1 MVIIFLYFALFLM
14 VHFLAKRFDNTE
26 TARRFEIVCCFL
38 LLFIFF
44 GFRDITVLND
54 SPHYY
59 RFYYHRAQSLSY
71 LNDSIFTFRL
81 LDQFEYGFQVLVHFL
96 IKYVS
101 RNPYTI
107 IILSSLV
114 IAIGELW
121 FISQHC
127 KDIAKMCFVMLV
139 SNLLFTHFC
148 IIRQAFAILLF
159 YIAFGY
165 FRKGKMWKYVLLI
178 LCAGLFHYSAY
189 FLLFL
194 PLICKN
200 KPSWKNAIIAIGIS
214 IVLAAFT
221 FELLTVLGL
230 RDHPYYKAAVQKNAI
245 SIIGL
250 ADFALLSFIVGVIAY
265 AHRLSGKVHI
275 DAFYF
280 WICTIALC
288 VSIVS
293 LVIYPIARVNEYLWP
308 LILFMLFKYIDPNA
322 MKEPFS
328 PSFPGIHRLL
338 QILIVLVFAA
348 KMIGINAFRPE
359 WQHYT
364 PYKFY
369 RFDQKRHNF
378 NIYRV

>member
-1 MVIIFLYFALFLM
+1 MVVLFLYFSLFLA
-14 VHFLAKRFDNTE
+14 VHFLAKRFNSTE
-26 TARRFEIVCCFL
+26 TARQFEIVCCFL
-38 LLFIFF
+38 LLFVFF

-59 RFYYHRAQSLSY
+59 GFYYHKAHSIAYQ
-71 LNDSIFTFRL
+71 NDSIFTFRL
-81 LDQFEYGFQVLVHFL
+81 LDKFEYGFQVLVHFL

-101 RNPYTI
+101 KDPYTI

-114 IAIGELW
+114 ISIGELW
-121 FISQHC
+121 FISKHC
-127 KDIAKMCFVMLV
+127 KDIAKMCFFMLI
-139 SNLLFTHFC
+139 SSLLFTHYC
-148 IIRQAFAILLF
+148 IIRQALAILIF
-159 YIAFGY
+159 YVAFNY
-165 FRKGKMWKYVLLI
+165 FQKGKMWKYVLLI

-189 FLLFL
+189 FLLLL

-200 KPSWKNAIIAIGIS
+200 KPTWRNAIIAIGIA

-221 FELLTVLGL
+221 FELLSILGL
-230 RDHPYYKAAVQKNAI
+230 RDHPYYKAAIQKNAI
-245 SIIGL
+245 SIVGI
-250 ADFALLSFIVGVIAY
+250 ADCALLSIIIGVIAY
-265 AHRLSGKVHI
+265 AHRISRKTQI

-280 WICTIALC
+280 WICTTAMC

-308 LILFMLFKYIDPNA
+308 LILFMLFKYIDPQA

-328 PSFPGIHRLL
+328 PSFTGTHRLL
-338 QILIVLVFAA
+338 RIFIVLVFAV

-369 RFDQKRHNF
+369 RFDQERHNF
-378 NIYRV
+378 NIYRL